1 LIEDLLTLAKINKNV
16 FEINYDTEVNL
27 IEVVQEAF
35 QVITFNAESKQIK
48 LLLQIDI
55 SQQFI
60 LKRVI
65 TDRRR
70 IL

>member
-48 LLLQIDI
+48 LLL
-55 SQQFI
+55 
-60 LKRVI
+60 
-65 TDRRR
+65 
-70 IL
+70 